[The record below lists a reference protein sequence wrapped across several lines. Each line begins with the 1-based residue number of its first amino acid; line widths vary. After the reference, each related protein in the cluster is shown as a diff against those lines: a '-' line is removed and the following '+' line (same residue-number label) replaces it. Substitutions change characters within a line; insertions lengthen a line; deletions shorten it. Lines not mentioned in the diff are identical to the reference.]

1 MGIINPFKKEADKKT
16 VHFQLASTR
25 NLLLIFTRNPELG
38 KGKRRLAATI
48 GDEAALNIYRFL
60 LQHTVSV
67 TENLAFDKRVYYSE
81 KIGNNDIWKEDFYT
95 KKLQQ
100 GQDLGIRMAN
110 AFLEGFADGFEK
122 ICIIGSDLYDLEQTD
137 IENAFL
143 ALNDHDF
150 VVGPA
155 ADGGYYLLGMKI
167 WKPSLFEKKTWGT
180 DTVLAATLTDL
191 KKEKVHLLPTKN
203 DVDTY
208 EDIKD
213 VAAFHPFIKHL

>member
-1 MGIINPFKKEADKKT
+1 MGIINPFKKETDKKT

-81 KIGNNDIWKEDFYT
+81 KIGNSDIWKEDFYT